1 MFLDSQSL
9 TTPTETHDYPEW
21 HKGRKHYALWYIEIH
36 HPELLAYLSDLTE
49 KFSNYLLHPNTRQF
63 HITLYICGFLTED
76 KKQFDDDFI
85 QSKFQQQLKILSQN
99 QLNSFKLTTGKIN
112 SFSSAL
118 FIEIQDHENSL
129 SNIRQ
134 LLSYPSQEIAALEY
148 CPHITLG
155 LYSAEFKAQQIFKA
169 IEKIDQKSFEI
180 SIEQLNFGIY
190 QAQVLQGPLTALHQ
204 LILNPKKTDGSWE
217 SNLCCN

>member
-1 MFLDSQSL
+1 
-9 TTPTETHDYPEW
+9 
-21 HKGRKHYALWYIEIH
+21 
-36 HPELLAYLSDLTE
+36 
-49 KFSNYLLHPNTRQF
+49 
-63 HITLYICGFLTED
+63 
-76 KKQFDDDFI
+76 
-85 QSKFQQQLKILSQN
+85 
-99 QLNSFKLTTGKIN
+99 
-112 SFSSAL
+112 AL

-134 LLSYPSQEIAALEY
+134 LLSYPSHEIAALDY

-169 IEKIDQKSFEI
+169 IETIDQKSFEI
-180 SIEQLNFGIY
+180 GIDQLNFGIY
-190 QAQVLQGPLTALHQ
+190 QAQVLQGPLATLHQ